1 MRIDINASIAS
12 IFPMGTTITIRNLDE
27 TVKQKLRIRAA
38 RRQISM
44 EAEVRA
50 ILTNTVNEPDTM
62 APPRTVEE
70 MRARLAS
77 VRGIWK
83 DHACGRDTD
92 AIMKELRGD
101 D

>member
-1 MRIDINASIAS
+1 
-12 IFPMGTTITIRNLDE
+12 MGTTITIRNLDE

-70 MRARLAS
+70 MRSRLAS

-83 DHACGRDTD
+83 GHAYGRDTD